1 MVPLTEQGIAMLSKI
16 IIAGTLLAA
25 LNAIKPSDIVDS
37 VGWQTLR
44 NSAVIAF
51 PLPQ

>member
-1 MVPLTEQGIAMLSKI
+1 MLTKI
-16 IIAGTLLAA
+16 VVVGTLLAA
-25 LNAIKPSDIVDS
+25 LSSFKPSEIVDS

-51 PLPQ
+51 PMPR

>member
-1 MVPLTEQGIAMLSKI
+1 MLTKLLVA
-16 IIAGTLLAA
+16 ATLLASA
-25 LNAIKPSDIVDS
+25 VSFKPADIVDS

-51 PLPQ
+51 PLPR

>member
-1 MVPLTEQGIAMLSKI
+1 MLTKI
-16 IIAGTLLAA
+16 VIAGTLLAA
-25 LNAIKPSDIVDS
+25 LSGFKPSEIADS

-51 PLPQ
+51 PLPL

>member
-1 MVPLTEQGIAMLSKI
+1 MLIKI
-16 IIAGTLLAA
+16 VAAGTLLAA
-25 LNAIKPSDIVDS
+25 LSAFKPSEIVDT

-51 PLPQ
+51 PIPR